1 MYFFIIFFV
10 NLTNKV
16 FKKVVMQ
23 IFEVAVDGAS
33 SDAKKTVLHKNRVNN
48 SIVGGALSYGQSSG
62 LGVINKSIMAIQT
75 SSEAS

>member
-1 MYFFIIFFV
+1 M
-10 NLTNKV
+10 
-16 FKKVVMQ
+16 
-23 IFEVAVDGAS
+23 AVDGAS
-33 SDAKKTVLHKNRVNN
+33 SDAKKTVLQKKKRVNI

>member
-1 MYFFIIFFV
+1 MG
-10 NLTNKV
+10 LA
-16 FKKVVMQ
+16 VMQ
-23 IFEVAVDGAS
+23 
-33 SDAKKTVLHKNRVNN
+33 KNVLQKNRVNN

>member
-1 MYFFIIFFV
+1 ME
-10 NLTNKV
+10 LA
-16 FKKVVMQ
+16 VMQ
-23 IFEVAVDGAS
+23 KEQFY
-33 SDAKKTVLHKNRVNN
+33 KKKVNN